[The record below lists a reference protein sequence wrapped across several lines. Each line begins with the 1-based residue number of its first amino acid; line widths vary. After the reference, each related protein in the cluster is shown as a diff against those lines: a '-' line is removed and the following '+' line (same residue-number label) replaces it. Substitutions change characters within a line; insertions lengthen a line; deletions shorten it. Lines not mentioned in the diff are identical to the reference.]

1 MQGLTRGVSLMPTG
15 PKGQKR
21 PADVIGNAVKVM
33 RIATGDGS
41 PINSQ
46 NGKSPLPGGQARRNK
61 LLVSWGPLVIG
72 TVRVAFCNAATVGFP
87 VAKMTSGASA
97 TNSFAYRR
105 WRSALPASQR
115 NPHIAAIGPAQLLQ
129 RLQER

>member
-1 MQGLTRGVSLMPTG
+1 MESPPTG
-15 PKGQKR
+15 G
-21 PADVIGNAVKVM
+21 
-33 RIATGDGS
+33 
-41 PINSQ
+41 
-46 NGKSPLPGGQARRNK
+46 LARRNK

-105 WRSALPASQR
+105 WRSVAG
-115 NPHIAAIGPAQLLQ
+115 IGGREPIPGGVREPCPFAQIFRHQLILRGEVAVEGHLFCACGLGE
-129 RLQER
+129 RLHPPPPEPPPLKTL

>member
-1 MQGLTRGVSLMPTG
+1 
-15 PKGQKR
+15 
-21 PADVIGNAVKVM
+21 
-33 RIATGDGS
+33 DGS

-129 RLQER
+129 RLQERCISGLCFWIIRRASAHPAARALRAATPPRRQGA